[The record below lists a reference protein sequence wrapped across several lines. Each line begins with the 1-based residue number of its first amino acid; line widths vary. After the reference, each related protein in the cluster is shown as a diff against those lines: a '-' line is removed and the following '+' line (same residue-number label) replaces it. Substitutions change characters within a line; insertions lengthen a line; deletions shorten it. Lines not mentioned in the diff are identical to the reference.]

1 MKDLFLLYLVTIN
14 AAGFVL
20 MLADKHKSKKKLLRI
35 PEATLMTVAVLGG
48 SVGSLLGMYT
58 VRHKTKH
65 PKFTIGIPLLLAGRI
80 DATLNAEVVFADYQK
95 AHPEANIK
103 IATYSDDVEQVAIP
117 VRKSADTATLLAA
130 INQALAE
137 LDADGT
143 LSALSV
149 KYFGTDISKMS

>member
-1 MKDLFLLYLVTIN
+1 MKDLLLLYLVTIN

-20 MLADKHKSKKKLLRI
+20 MLADKHKAKKKLWRI
-35 PEATLMTVAVLGG
+35 PEATLMTVAALGG

-58 VRHKTKH
+58 VRRKTNH
-65 PKFTIGIPLLLAGRI
+65 PTFAIGIPLLAGRI
-80 DATLNAEVVFADYQK
+80 DATLNAEVVFAGYQK

-103 IATYSDDVEQVAIP
+103 IAAYSDDVEQIAIP

-143 LSALSV
+143 LTELSV

>member
-1 MKDLFLLYLVTIN
+1 
-14 AAGFVL
+14 
-20 MLADKHKSKKKLLRI
+20 
-35 PEATLMTVAVLGG
+35 MTVAALGG

-58 VRHKTKH
+58 VRRKAKH
-65 PKFTIGIPLLLAGRI
+65 PKFTVGIPLLAGRI

-103 IATYSDDVEQVAIP
+103 IAAYSDDVEQVAIP

-149 KYFGTDISKMS
+149 KYFGTDISEMS

>member
-1 MKDLFLLYLVTIN
+1 MKDLLLLYLVTIN

-20 MLADKHKSKKKLLRI
+20 MLADKHKAKKKLWRI
-35 PEATLMTVAVLGG
+35 PEATLMTVAALGG

-65 PKFTIGIPLLLAGRI
+65 PKFTIGIPLLAGRI

-103 IATYSDDVEQVAIP
+103 IAAYFDDVEQVAIP

-143 LSALSV
+143 LTELSV

>member
-1 MKDLFLLYLVTIN
+1 
-14 AAGFVL
+14 
-20 MLADKHKSKKKLLRI
+20 
-35 PEATLMTVAVLGG
+35 MTVAALGG

-65 PKFTIGIPLLLAGRI
+65 PKFAVGIPLLAGRI

-103 IATYSDDVEQVAIP
+103 IAAYSDDVERVAIP

-137 LDADGT
+137 LDAGGT

>member
-1 MKDLFLLYLVTIN
+1 MKDLLLLYLVTIN
-14 AAGFVL
+14 AAGFLL
-20 MLADKHKSKKKLLRI
+20 MLADKRKAKKKLWRI
-35 PEATLMTVAVLGG
+35 PEVTLMTVAALGG

-65 PKFTIGIPLLLAGRI
+65 PKFTIGIPLLAGRI

-103 IATYSDDVEQVAIP
+103 IAAYSDDVERVAIP

-143 LSALSV
+143 LTELSV

>member
-1 MKDLFLLYLVTIN
+1 MKDLLLLYLVTIN

-20 MLADKHKSKKKLLRI
+20 MLADKHKAKKKLWRI
-35 PEATLMTVAVLGG
+35 PEATLMTVAALGG

-65 PKFTIGIPLLLAGRI
+65 PKFAVGIPLLAGRI

-103 IATYSDDVEQVAIP
+103 IAAYSDDVEQVAIP
-117 VRKSADTATLLAA
+117 VRKSAGTATLLAA

-143 LSALSV
+143 LTELSV